1 MSKTMTRT
9 SQDAFLL
16 ISDLWR
22 ALRCCQ
28 QDETFCAGLT
38 FGQFRILDAVAG
50 RGRLKLS
57 DLHGLLAVDKS
68 TTTRLIRPLV
78 QRKLIAQERSH
89 ADSRAVELKLTGQGK
104 MIHHQV
110 QECFEKF
117 SEAVQAN
124 IPAKER
130 GRVYSGTRLFA
141 QALQQAC
148 DGPSSRR
155 AKQTERKFCHGRSDN
170 RNAETTS

>member
-1 MSKTMTRT
+1 MSKMMARA
-9 SQDAFLL
+9 SREAFLL

-38 FGQFRILDAVAG
+38 FGQFRILDAVAD
-50 RGRLKLS
+50 RGRLRLS
-57 DLHGLLAVDKS
+57 DLHDFLAVDKS

-89 ADSRAVELKLTGQGK
+89 ADSRAVELKLTDQGK
-104 MIHHQV
+104 MIHRRV
-110 QECFEKF
+110 QDCFEKF
-117 SEAVQAN
+117 SEAVQAK

-130 GRVYSGTRLFA
+130 GRVFSGARLFA

-148 DGPSSRR
+148 NGSSLRR
-155 AKQTERKFCHGRSDN
+155 SKQCGGKVCHGRRDK
-170 RNAETTS
+170 RNTEKTT

>member
-1 MSKTMTRT
+1 MPKRMART

-16 ISDLWR
+16 ISDLWN

-38 FGQFRILDAVAG
+38 FSQFRILDAVAG
-50 RGRLKLS
+50 RERLRLS

-78 QRKLIAQERSH
+78 QKKLIAQEKSR
-89 ADSRAVELKLTGQGK
+89 ADSRAAELKLTGQGK
-104 MIHHQV
+104 KIHRQV
-110 QECFEKF
+110 LECFGKF
-117 SEAVQAN
+117 SEAVQTK

-130 GRVYSGTRLFA
+130 ERVYSGTRLFA
-141 QALQQAC
+141 QALRQAC
-148 DGPSSRR
+148 DSPSSRR
-155 AKQTERKFCHGRSDN
+155 TEQTERKVCHVRSGN
-170 RNAETTS
+170 RKTEKST